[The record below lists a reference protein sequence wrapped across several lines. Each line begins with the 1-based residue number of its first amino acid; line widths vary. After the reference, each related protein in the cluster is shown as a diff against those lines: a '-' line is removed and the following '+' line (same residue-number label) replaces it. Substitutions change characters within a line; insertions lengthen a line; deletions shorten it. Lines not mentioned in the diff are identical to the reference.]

1 MVTASDHAM
10 IPPERIEGRIL
21 LIRGHKVMI
30 DAHLAQLYDVETRAL
45 VQAVKRNPLRFP
57 DDFMFQLS
65 AEEFAALRSQT
76 VMSNVGH
83 RTGAVGGLRNQLRC

>member
-1 MVTASDHAM
+1 MTASDHAM

-45 VQAVKRNPLRFP
+45 VQAVKRNLLRFP
-57 DDFMFQLS
+57 DDFMF
-65 AEEFAALRSQT
+65 
-76 VMSNVGH
+76 
-83 RTGAVGGLRNQLRC
+83 